1 MKGLLIKDFQLLK
14 MQRMFFLA
22 IVLIAI
28 GIISSSYNSSFS
40 IGYLGFIMPLF
51 VLSTISYDEIHNGNA
66 FLFTLPISRKEYVIE
81 KYCFGILLEIGAI
94 ILSLAMTLGIGLI
107 KGMVSFS
114 DTLVSVP
121 FVFSGV
127 LLLLAIAIPV
137 QIKFGGEKSRIAML
151 VICGIVFALGYGTV
165 KLSHRLGFDAAAFI
179 NHFANLHAVVL
190 IFVPILFALCML
202 LLSIKISIAIL
213 CKKEF

>member
-1 MKGLLIKDFQLLK
+1 
-14 MQRMFFLA
+14 
-22 IVLIAI
+22 
-28 GIISSSYNSSFS
+28 
-40 IGYLGFIMPLF
+40 MPLF

-81 KYCFGILLEIGAI
+81 KYCFSILLEIGAI

>member
-137 QIKFGGEKSRIAML
+137 QIKFGGEKSKIAML

>member
-94 ILSLAMTLGIGLI
+94 ILSLAITLGIGLI

-137 QIKFGGEKSRIAML
+137 QIKFGGEKSRIAMM

-165 KLSHRLGFDAAAFI
+165 KLSHRLAFDAAAFI
-179 NHFANLHAVVL
+179 QHFADLHAAVL
-190 IFVPILFALCML
+190 ILVPILFALCML
-202 LLSIKISIAIL
+202 LLSIKISTSIL

>member
-14 MQRMFFLA
+14 MQRMFFVA
-22 IVLIAI
+22 IVLIEI

-40 IGYLGFIMPLF
+40 IGYFGFIMPLF
-51 VLSTISYDEIHNGNA
+51 VLSTISYDEFNNGSA

-81 KYCFGILLEIGAI
+81 KYCFGILLEITAI
-94 ILSLAMTLGIGLI
+94 ILSLATTLGVGLV
-107 KGMVSFS
+107 KGTASFS
-114 DTLVSVP
+114 DTLVCVP

-127 LLLLAIAIPV
+127 LLLLAVAIPV

-165 KLSHRLGFDAAAFI
+165 KLSHRLGFDAAAFL
-179 NHFANLHAVVL
+179 NRFADLHTAVL
-190 IFVPILFALCML
+190 IFVPILFALGML